1 MLLYVDEGIEVANA
15 KTQTT
20 RSVDVCR
27 FSAGSSGLPNQF
39 VVGMFY
45 FAVDVCIALN
55 SILNWFFLLLA
66 YYWLPLWELLWY
78 AVIND
83 NCMMQSWYVHFA
95 LMTVSSSRSLLCIFE
110 VLSVWCVWNTTFGH
124 FILTKACHE
133 QYCSGRG
140 GLHCLWSVSCN
151 G

>member
-66 YYWLPLWELLWY
+66 YYWLPL
-78 AVIND
+78 
-83 NCMMQSWYVHFA
+83 
-95 LMTVSSSRSLLCIFE
+95 
-110 VLSVWCVWNTTFGH
+110 
-124 FILTKACHE
+124 
-133 QYCSGRG
+133 
-140 GLHCLWSVSCN
+140 
-151 G
+151 